1 MDSFPGLT
9 KKETKDLRF
18 SIKRITGVDPP
29 LSPFETM
36 QYIEKMINE
45 GLKPQEICD
54 LLDID
59 KSNLNNYYTRIKALI
74 PEVQQLVMWGMS
86 NDAGLGYSSVW
97 HYSRLGEEGQR
108 KIYKKHMQHIL
119 IRDEVKNIAQLLERG
134 FGTIDECF
142 EEIIQRRSEEYYVD
156 LVVGGITDP
165 IIQEKLASL
174 KDLKRSK
181 IINKAVEELFPEEKD
196 SITAR
201 LTPESFFL
209 TVDNNP
215 SVLKMIKKK
224 GFEDKLTGLIS
235 QHV

>member
-18 SIKRITGVDPP
+18 SIKRIPGVDPP
-29 LSPFETM
+29 LSPFEAM

-54 LLDID
+54 LVDMD
-59 KSNLNNYYTRIKALI
+59 PTNFTNYYTRIKALI
-74 PEVQQLVMWGMS
+74 PEVQELVMWGKT
-86 NDAGLGYSSVW
+86 NEVGLGYSSVW

-108 KIYKKHMQHIL
+108 QLYRKHMQHIL
-119 IRDEVKNIAQLLERG
+119 VRDEVKNIAQLFERG
-134 FGTIDECF
+134 FGTIGECF
-142 EEIIQRRSEEYYVD
+142 DEIIQRRSEKNYVD
-156 LVVGGITDP
+156 FVAGGITDP

-181 IINKAVEELFPEEKD
+181 IINKTIEELFPEEKD
-196 SITAR
+196 SISAR
-201 LTPESFFL
+201 LSPDSFFL

-215 SVLKMIKKK
+215 SVLKMMKKK
-224 GFEDKLTGLIS
+224 GFEKKLTGLIS
-235 QHV
+235 QHI

>member
-1 MDSFPGLT
+1 
-9 KKETKDLRF
+9 
-18 SIKRITGVDPP
+18 
-29 LSPFETM
+29 
-36 QYIEKMINE
+36 
-45 GLKPQEICD
+45 
-54 LLDID
+54 
-59 KSNLNNYYTRIKALI
+59 
-74 PEVQQLVMWGMS
+74 
-86 NDAGLGYSSVW
+86 
-97 HYSRLGEEGQR
+97 
-108 KIYKKHMQHIL
+108 HIL